1 MTNWLIK
8 TFIRDANAPNTAC
21 GRMLYGKLSGWVGII
36 CNFLLFTGK
45 FIAGSVSGSVS
56 IMADAVNNL
65 SDASSSIIS
74 LLGFKLSSR
83 PADEEHPF
91 GHGRYEYLSGLMV
104 SVLIMVIGVELLKSS
119 FEKILHP
126 APVEFNILIAVILI
140 ASILIKLWMAFFNQK
155 MGELIHSQTL
165 IATAADSR
173 NDVISTLAVLTAA
186 VISHL
191 SSLNLDGFMGFAVA
205 IFILYSGFGLIK
217 DTLDP
222 LLGKAPDPEL
232 VESIRE
238 KILSYPGVLGTHD
251 LMVHDY
257 GPGRQFASVHVEMAA
272 EQNVMECHDIIDTI
286 ERDFKKNFNLHMIIH
301 YDPVVT
307 NDPAAR
313 DLRRWISD
321 EVKKIDPGLSIHD
334 LRVVPGSTHTNVIF
348 DCVVPHNL
356 SISASEITRR
366 ITKTVADK
374 YPGYVCVITID
385 ASFAA
390 IPK

>member
-8 TFIRDANAPNTAC
+8 TFIRDANAPNTAY

-126 APVEFNILIAVILI
+126 APVEFNVLIAVILI
-140 ASILIKLWMAFFNQK
+140 ASILIKLWMALFNQK
-155 MGELIHSQTL
+155 TGELIHSQTL
-165 IATAADSR
+165 IATATDSR

-191 SSLNLDGFMGFAVA
+191 SSLNLDGFMGLAVA
-205 IFILYSGFGLIK
+205 IFILYSGFG
-217 DTLDP
+217 

-272 EQNVMECHDIIDTI
+272 EQNVLECHDIIDTI

-356 SISASEITRR
+356 SVSASEITRR

>member
-1 MTNWLIK
+1 
-8 TFIRDANAPNTAC
+8 
-21 GRMLYGKLSGWVGII
+21 
-36 CNFLLFTGK
+36 
-45 FIAGSVSGSVS
+45 
-56 IMADAVNNL
+56 
-65 SDASSSIIS
+65 
-74 LLGFKLSSR
+74 
-83 PADEEHPF
+83 
-91 GHGRYEYLSGLMV
+91 
-104 SVLIMVIGVELLKSS
+104 
-119 FEKILHP
+119 
-126 APVEFNILIAVILI
+126 
-140 ASILIKLWMAFFNQK
+140 
-155 MGELIHSQTL
+155 
-165 IATAADSR
+165 
-173 NDVISTLAVLTAA
+173 
-186 VISHL
+186 
-191 SSLNLDGFMGFAVA
+191 
-205 IFILYSGFGLIK
+205 
-217 DTLDP
+217 
-222 LLGKAPDPEL
+222 
-232 VESIRE
+232 
-238 KILSYPGVLGTHD
+238 
-251 LMVHDY
+251 MVHDY

-272 EQNVMECHDIIDTI
+272 EQNVLECHDIIDTI

-348 DCVVPHNL
+348 DCVVPNNL

>member
-1 MTNWLIK
+1 M
-8 TFIRDANAPNTAC
+8 
-21 GRMLYGKLSGWVGII
+21 
-36 CNFLLFTGK
+36 
-45 FIAGSVSGSVS
+45 
-56 IMADAVNNL
+56 
-65 SDASSSIIS
+65 
-74 LLGFKLSSR
+74 
-83 PADEEHPF
+83 
-91 GHGRYEYLSGLMV
+91 
-104 SVLIMVIGVELLKSS
+104 
-119 FEKILHP
+119 
-126 APVEFNILIAVILI
+126 
-140 ASILIKLWMAFFNQK
+140 
-155 MGELIHSQTL
+155 

-191 SSLNLDGFMGFAVA
+191 SSLNLDGFMGLAVA

-272 EQNVMECHDIIDTI
+272 EQNVLECHDIIDTI

-321 EVKKIDPGLSIHD
+321 EVKKSIPV
-334 LRVVPGSTHTNVIF
+334 LVSMICVLFPEALIPMLFLTVSFHT
-348 DCVVPHNL
+348 
-356 SISASEITRR
+356 ISVS
-366 ITKTVADK
+366 VH
-374 YPGYVCVITID
+374 
-385 ASFAA
+385 
-390 IPK
+390 PKSQGESQNGCR